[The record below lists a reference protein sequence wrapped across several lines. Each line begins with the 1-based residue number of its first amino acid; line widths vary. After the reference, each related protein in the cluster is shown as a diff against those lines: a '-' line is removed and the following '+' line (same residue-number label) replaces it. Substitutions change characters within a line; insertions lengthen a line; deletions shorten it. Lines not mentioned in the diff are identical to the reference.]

1 MKEVKNL
8 VYSEKSWTLRS
19 HLKKYLELRG
29 DRVLLGKLLEFHDVD
44 SIAMFGILKRSRF
57 PLQGSVEMGHSLVA
71 GPMKKMPKMLK
82 EKIGNLQHGAAHCR
96 NSNDSAWTEVLET
109 QILMGAQAIKNLEAA
124 IASNPANK
132 NSART
137 ESSRVKY
144 LQGIWELG
152 TPEAKQDF
160 NALVNTLKLSTNKS
174 TIIKVKAYIKM
185 GLRDNLTSF
194 VG

>member
-8 VYSEKSWTLRS
+8 VYREKSWTLRG

-29 DRVLLGKLLEFHDVD
+29 DRVLLGKILEFHDVD
-44 SIAMFGILKRSRF
+44 SIAMFGTLKSSRF
-57 PLQGSVEMGHSLVA
+57 PMQGSVEMGHSVVA
-71 GPMKKMPKMLK
+71 GPMKKMPQMLK
-82 EKIGNLQHGAAHCR
+82 EKIGHLQHGAAHCR

-109 QILMGAQAIKNLEAA
+109 QIFMGVQAVKNLEAA
-124 IASNPANK
+124 IASNPSNE

-160 NALVNTLKLSTNKS
+160 NALVARLKLSTNKS